1 MECIRVQK
9 RDFTLKAKKLRRNG
23 MIPGSVFGKS
33 LPEAIS
39 LQIDEV
45 AARKLLTTKREG
57 SRLNLDLDG
66 QIIPVQIKEKNVNI
80 INNEIIEISFQA
92 LKADEKANSV
102 LYIVLKNTDKI
113 TDSVETQLLEIPY
126 AAYPKDMIDTITID
140 VDGKPLGTTVTV
152 GDIPELVNDKIDLQ
166 VDKDEIVYRIVEKKR
181 VEAEDEEEETE
192 ETEPAAI

>member
-152 GDIPELVNDKIDLQ
+152 GDIPELVNGKIDLQ